1 MTNYARSF
9 IALGPRGSR
18 NSRCDNQTTAKTR
31 VPLSLSFS
39 PLSILSSATLRLPY
53 LLSEDVVS
61 ERIIILFRISSLLF
75 LRHASPYLSSL
86 SFVSEFHLA
95 VHVIKILFLPFLFA
109 ASGADGDSPKT
120 NLEIVYIALLI
131 PMYPAFVGG
140 HCTFSGTH
148 TVSGPAAAATSP
160 LAV

>member
-1 MTNYARSF
+1 MVVAIRGATTRRLQK
-9 IALGPRGSR
+9 LGSH
-18 NSRCDNQTTAKTR
+18 SLFLS
-31 VPLSLSFS
+31 PLSQYFLPLLSSSLSSLGGRRIRTYNNSLSYLVSSFS
-39 PLSILSSATLRLPY
+39 PSR
-53 LLSEDVVS
+53 
-61 ERIIILFRISSLLF
+61 F
-75 LRHASPYLSSL
+75 SPYLSSL

-120 NLEIVYIALLI
+120 NLEIVDIALLI
-131 PMYPAFVGG
+131 PMCPAFEGG

>member
-1 MTNYARSF
+1 MRQPDDCKNS
-9 IALGPRGSR
+9 GP
-18 NSRCDNQTTAKTR
+18 T
-31 VPLSLSFS
+31 LSFFLPS
-39 PLSILSSATLRLPY
+39 LNTFFRYSRLPY

-109 ASGADGDSPKT
+109 ASGAGSDSPKT
-120 NLEIVYIALLI
+120 NLEIVDIALLI
-131 PMYPAFVGG
+131 PMCPAFEGG